1 MHTHISLSLS
11 IYIYIYIYQGC
22 HGTARARWHGL
33 VGHSTARLRMPRLEM
48 ARHGTAAYGT
58 VALGTA
64 RHGLA
69 RHGHGTARRFM
80 NKAFE
85 LGTRIHD
92 LGVQIRDVSPRPQL
106 QVQR

>member
-1 MHTHISLSLS
+1 MH
-11 IYIYIYIYQGC
+11 IYQGC

-33 VGHSTARLRMPRLEM
+33 VGHGRARLRMARLEM

-69 RHGHGTARRFM
+69 RHGHGMDRGTEMACHGTDWHGMAMAWRFM

-92 LGVQIRDVSPRPQL
+92 LGV
-106 QVQR
+106 